1 MIIRGF
7 FALLRL
13 NMKSRICNWV
23 LYTCYNIYYLLY
35 LSYIKSGRF
44 SIFQRPGVFTMDAL
58 SFIFTVLILLGLAV
72 PLLDVLLGVF
82 GSILNVDFEIGGHH
96 FGDMFNFSPGA
107 EAGVDGTG
115 DAGTLLPFNIMSL
128 CFAMVVFG
136 ALGRL
141 TLGLMVNTLAI
152 IGCLIG
158 LLAVSFGAYLA
169 LYHFIVK
176 PLRKNNPKAIG
187 EWDLY
192 AAKGRLILRITKE
205 SPGTV
210 SLKDNT
216 GANISYRAK
225 AKENVLE
232 LWDGLIPQG
241 TEVVVTDVDAGRKT
255 VYVRPLDTFDNHKLS
270 KTKD

>member
-1 MIIRGF
+1 MIDAF
-7 FALLRL
+7 
-13 NMKSRICNWV
+13 
-23 LYTCYNIYYLLY
+23 
-35 LSYIKSGRF
+35 SY
-44 SIFQRPGVFTMDAL
+44 
-58 SFIFTVLILLGLAV
+58 IFTVLILLGLAV

-96 FGDMFNFSPGA
+96 FGDLFNFSPHA
-107 EAGVDGTG
+107 DAGMDVSG
-115 DAGTLLPFNIMSL
+115 DAGTVLPFNIMCL

-141 TLGLMVNTLAI
+141 TLGLMVNIFAV

-169 LYHFIVK
+169 VYHFIVK

-192 AAKGRLILRITKE
+192 AAKGLLLLRITKD

-216 GANISYRAK
+216 GAYISYRAK

-232 LWDGLIPQG
+232 TWGGLIAQG
-241 TEVVVTDVDAGRKT
+241 TEVVVTDIDAPGKT
-255 VYVRPLDTFDNHKLS
+255 VYVRPLDTLANLKLND
-270 KTKD
+270 KIIE